1 MTVAMDSGRV
11 KSGMQDD
18 AVWCGMMWLTHW
30 VGCEMPSLFETRM
43 GSNPNSGVNTFV
55 FFNVQVTF
63 ALTRQRQNSHCA

>member
-1 MTVAMDSGRV
+1 
-11 KSGMQDD
+11 
-18 AVWCGMMWLTHW
+18 
-30 VGCEMPSLFETRM
+30 MPSLFETRM